1 MANSGTQIFASEY
14 VTIQD
19 KAQSLLGTGTGS
31 RGYGQTV
38 QSSDVFIG
46 NNITKA
52 QWDLLRYDI
61 TSIRMHQ
68 DGAMPNIVT
77 VNVGDPISY
86 GSGSPNN
93 NYDILLEQAIANRF
107 QIAPN
112 QSLVTSKGSSTYG
125 SAWSTSASMTITVTF
140 STADQARY
148 FFNSGGKVR
157 VTPTLTGGSSTQQVN
172 AWKNLL
178 ASVGTRSFGADTDP
192 IVNYYTLTNSYQVYY
207 QTSMTTPYSAN
218 NYRLEARTDVVDN
231 STGSATVLFIRI
243 SLNDTYVDPDVIYGA
258 SHPPGDSVDG
268 TLNIAVAE
276 LKASGSLFPS
286 GSFSIT
292 SPTFSLSSISAS

>member
-19 KAQSLLGTGTGS
+19 KAQSLLGTGTGT
-31 RGYGQTV
+31 RGYGQTL
-38 QSSDVFIG
+38 QSSDVFTG

-52 QWDLLRYDI
+52 QWDALRYDI

-86 GSGSPNN
+86 GAGSPNN
-93 NYDILLEQAIANRF
+93 NYDTLLETAIANRF

-112 QSLVTSKGSSTYG
+112 QSLVTSKGSSSYT
-125 SAWSTSASMTITVTF
+125 SAWSTSASMTVTCTF
-140 STADQARY
+140 STSDQARY
-148 FFNSGGKVR
+148 FFNSGGKIR
-157 VTPTLTGGSSTQQVN
+157 VTPTLSGGSSTSQVN

-178 ASVGTRSFGADTDP
+178 TSVGTRSFGADTDP
-192 IVNYYTLTNSYQVYY
+192 IINYYTLTNSYQTYY

-218 NYRLEARTDVVDN
+218 NYRLEASTNVANN
-231 STGSATVLFIRI
+231 SAGTATVLYIRI
-243 SLNDTYVDPDVIYGA
+243 TLNDTYTDPDIPYGVNFG
-258 SHPPGDSVDG
+258 PGDSVDG
-268 TLNIAVAE
+268 TLNIAIDE

-286 GSFSIT
+286 GSFTIT